1 MTSFG
6 RIGVGAACAVVLVVM
21 LEGLLVPELSAGA
34 RFWYGTATR
43 VTLYALGAIAAGMAA
58 GKFGWWS
65 EHVGRAWTLFSVEF
79 FLLLVNFVLRRAF
92 PDARLALNASL
103 IVANLAQIGAYWLMA
118 RTLTAAGLDYYGSR
132 AKRIVIIAAALALAI
147 LLCYSSL
154 TTEWQSIQAGEV
166 RPGRLVSVLSDII
179 TFVLIAPLLLTTFTL
194 RGGRLF
200 WIFGFLAISVF
211 GWMVNQAGTSIGLL
225 LGGGNEAARV
235 ARFAGVAVASLF
247 NAAAAVTQWLAAD
260 RAMRESHAGE

>member
-1 MTSFG
+1 MTAFG
-6 RIGVGAACAVVLVVM
+6 RIGVGAVCAVVLAVL
-21 LEGLLVPELSAGA
+21 LEGLLVPELSSGS
-34 RFWYGTATR
+34 RIWYATATR

-58 GKFGWWS
+58 SRFGWWS
-65 EHVGRAWTLFSVEF
+65 EHVGRAWTLFSIEF
-79 FLLLVNFVLRRAF
+79 LVLLVNYVLRRAV
-92 PDARLALNASL
+92 PDARLALNVTL

-132 AKRIVIIAAALALAI
+132 TKKILIIAAALALAI

-154 TTEWQSIQAGEV
+154 TAEWQSIQAGEL

-211 GWMVNQAGTSIGLL
+211 GWMVNQAGTSIGVL
-225 LGGGNEAARV
+225 LGGGDEAARV
-235 ARFAGVAVASLF
+235 ARLAGVAVAALF

-260 RAMRESHAGE
+260 RAMRESDAGE

>member
-6 RIGVGAACAVVLVVM
+6 KIGVGAACAVVLVV
-21 LEGLLVPELSAGA
+21 LLDGFLVPELSPGA
-34 RFWYGTATR
+34 RFWYGTLNR
-43 VTLYALGAIAAGMAA
+43 VTLYALAAIAAAMAA
-58 GKFGWWS
+58 SRFGWWT
-65 EHVGRAWTLFSVEF
+65 EHVGRAWTLFCVE
-79 FLLLVNFVLRRAF
+79 FLLLLLNYVLRRAL

-103 IVANLAQIGAYWLMA
+103 IIANLAQIAAYWLMA

-132 AKRIVIIAAALALAI
+132 AKKILIVAAALALAI

-211 GWMVNQAGTSIGLL
+211 GWMVNQAGTPIGVF
-225 LGGGNEAARV
+225 LGGDEVARV
-235 ARFAGVAVASLF
+235 ARSAGVAIASLF
-247 NAAAAVTQWLAAD
+247 NAAAAITQWLAAD
-260 RAMRESHAGE
+260 RAMKESHAGR